1 MCCPLQLPEG
11 TTYDLDPLSPEA
23 SDYLWNGD
31 YAGHKN
37 VALELTHNYG
47 TEALEG
53 PVCEKNVAPPS
64 RFLCWLCWT
73 FWGECMTTENL
84 TRGLLLGFARPRRQR
99 HGGR

>member
-53 PVCEKNVAPPS
+53 PVCEKNAASPFAIPLLALLDFLERVHDDRESDAGSVA
-64 RFLCWLCWT
+64 
-73 FWGECMTTENL
+73 GV
-84 TRGLLLGFARPRRQR
+84 
-99 HGGR
+99 